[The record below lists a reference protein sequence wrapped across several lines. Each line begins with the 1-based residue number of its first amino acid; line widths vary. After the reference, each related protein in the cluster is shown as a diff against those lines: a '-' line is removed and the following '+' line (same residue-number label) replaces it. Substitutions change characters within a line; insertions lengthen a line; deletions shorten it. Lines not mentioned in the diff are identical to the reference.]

1 MKYRFLNIGK
11 ILLSIVMLPLWFV
24 DIFKGVGHLPNQNT
38 GEIIEVV
45 FWHSMF
51 DNTFHPILA
60 YISMTVSI
68 ASLVLNAVALKYPKI
83 QKVSNTVFGFGFVIF
98 LVLFL
103 LASSVCR
110 GY

>member
-1 MKYRFLNIGK
+1 MKNRILNIGK
-11 ILLSIVMLPLWFV
+11 ILLSVVTLPLWFV
-24 DIFKGVGHLPNQNT
+24 DMFKGVGHLPNQNT

-51 DNTFHPILA
+51 DNTFHPVLA
-60 YISMTVSI
+60 CISMAVSI
-68 ASLVLNAVALKYPKI
+68 ASFVLNAAAFKYPKI
-83 QKVSNTVFGFGFVIF
+83 QKVSNIVFGFGIVIF

-103 LASSVCR
+103 FASSVRR